1 MRVQLNGTRWR
12 PTLMVFLLAII
23 LCVQAGCFGPLRG
36 TIALREAQVEFLLAS
51 RETLKQYKTEWQST
65 GIENL
70 IPPESPQDKY
80 EQVIHTVDTRVLP
93 NVDRDEFKVA
103 AYTLKS
109 YALWKSGK
117 GKDAKITA
125 EEGVDLYQRS
135 GLTAYRRNYGML
147 LILPGLVDYS
157 EAYRMYQSKLKEQSR
172 SDISAE
178 EAHQITGAM
187 DAALKEIDTIN
198 SKIEVKEPIAI
209 FANFLQLRII
219 RNILD
224 VWGKVPASDVKAAAA
239 CDWWCKGETILKTKF
254 PKEHFLEKDIVVE
267 LVGEINSFKQPG
279 CACPSN

>member
-12 PTLMVFLLAII
+12 LTLRVILLAII
-23 LCVQAGCFGPLRG
+23 LCVPAGCLGPLRG
-36 TIALREAQVEFLLAS
+36 TIALREAQVEFMLAS
-51 RETLKQYKTEWQST
+51 LETSKQYKTELKST
-65 GIENL
+65 GIGNL

-80 EQVIHTVDTRVLP
+80 QEVIHMVDSRVLP
-93 NVDRDEFKVA
+93 NVDRDDFKVV

-109 YALWKSGK
+109 YSLWQAGN

-125 EEGVDLYQRS
+125 AEGVDLYQRS

-157 EAYRMYQSKLKEQSR
+157 EAHQKYQSKLKAESS

-178 EAHQITGAM
+178 EARQITGAM
-187 DAALKEIDTIN
+187 EVALKEIDTIN
-198 SKIEVKEPIAI
+198 SKMEVKEPIAI

-219 RNILD
+219 RTILG
-224 VWGKVPASDVKAAAA
+224 VWGKVPEADAKAAAA

-254 PKEHFLEKDIVVE
+254 PKEHFMEKDVVVE
-267 LVGEINSFKQPG
+267 LMGEINSFKQPG